1 MRKYFLLLS
10 RKSEKRNRKAA
21 DSGRCFRVEDIE
33 KMPRDRRY
41 DDRYDDYSTHSRA
54 RGASYD
60 DYYEDDGYNDGY
72 DDGYDDG
79 YVQEV
84 YEDDYYEQPRSRRQS
99 TGNSRRSSRRDS
111 YEADDFYEYG
121 EYEEDYA
128 DAGRGGN
135 SSRSSRSKSR
145 TNSRTA
151 HSSRGGHG
159 GGGRGGRQQKK
170 SIVPVI
176 ITIVLVVVVLIGLAA
191 LFGTSILT
199 KVGGSDGGRM
209 DIPEEKIQET
219 ISDQVV
225 EETETGTMKGYRNI
239 ALFGVDSTEGDLKK
253 NTRSDTI
260 MIASINEDTGDIKLI
275 SVYRDTYLN
284 LGNDSYNKCN
294 AAYAKGGPE
303 QAISMLNQNL
313 DMNITDFVT
322 IGFGGLTDV
331 INDLGGVEIDVDD
344 AELQHINNY
353 QISMYEQLGMSSYNA
368 VTTTGLQHLDGLQA
382 TAYCRIRYTSGDDF
396 KRAER
401 QREVLQAVMDKAKQA
416 SVSTL
421 IQIANDTASEVYTS
435 LTLEEITSML
445 SDISKYQISGEDG
458 FPQADMRTTGTLGAT
473 GSIVAPKDLAS
484 NVVWLHKFLFD
495 DENYQVSAEVQSYSD
510 RIAGDTAGL

>member
-1 MRKYFLLLS
+1 MS
-10 RKSEKRNRKAA
+10 
-21 DSGRCFRVEDIE
+21 
-33 KMPRDRRY
+33 RDRRY
-41 DDRYDDYSTHSRA
+41 DDRYDDYDTQSRDI
-54 RGASYD
+54 SYD
-60 DYYEDDGYNDGY
+60 DYYGDDGYSDGY

-79 YVQEV
+79 YAQDV
-84 YEDDYYEQPRSRRQS
+84 YEDDYYEQPRGRR
-99 TGNSRRSSRRDS
+99 GNSRRSAS
-111 YEADDFYEYG
+111 YDEDDRYEYAD
-121 EYEEDYA
+121 YEEDYA
-128 DAGRGGN
+128 DTRRGGRKSGGRGNGAG
-135 SSRSSRSKSR
+135 SRASRSSGAGARASH
-145 TNSRTA
+145 NSR
-151 HSSRGGHG
+151 
-159 GGGRGGRQQKK
+159 GGGRGGHQQKK
-170 SIVPVI
+170 SFLPVI
-176 ITIVLVVVVLIGLAA
+176 ITAVLVVVVLIGLVA

-209 DIPEEKIQET
+209 DIPEEKIQNT

-225 EETETGTMKGYRNI
+225 EETETGTMKGYKNI
-239 ALFGVDSTEGDLKK
+239 ALFGVDSTQGDLKQ

-260 MIASINEDTGDIKLI
+260 MIASINEDTGDIKLV

-435 LTLEEITSML
+435 LTLEEITDML
-445 SDISKYQISGEDG
+445 SNIGKYQITGEDG
-458 FPQADMRTTGTLGAT
+458 FPQADLRTTGTLGAT
-473 GSIVAPKDLAS
+473 GSIVAPRDLAS
-484 NVVWLHKFLFD
+484 NVEWLHHFLFND
-495 DENYQVSAEVQSYSD
+495 DSYQVSSEVQSYSD

>member
-1 MRKYFLLLS
+1 
-10 RKSEKRNRKAA
+10 
-21 DSGRCFRVEDIE
+21 
-33 KMPRDRRY
+33 MPRDRRY
-41 DDRYDDYSTHSRA
+41 DDRYDDYDTQSRG
-54 RGASYD
+54 RDASYD
-60 DYYEDDGYNDGY
+60 DYYEDGGYNDGY

-79 YVQEV
+79 YARDA
-84 YEDDYYEQPRSRRQS
+84 YEDDYYEQPRSRRAS
-99 TGNSRRSSRRDS
+99 TGSRRRSSRAAS
-111 YEADDFYEYG
+111 YDEDDRYEYSD
-121 EYEEDYA
+121 YEEEYGRSGRSGRSSRESRSSSR
-128 DAGRGGN
+128 AGSR
-135 SSRSSRSKSR
+135 SSRSSR
-145 TNSRTA
+145 
-151 HSSRGGHG
+151 GGYGG
-159 GGGRGGRQQKK
+159 GGGRGGHQQKK
-170 SIVPVI
+170 SVLPIVVTVVLAI
-176 ITIVLVVVVLIGLAA
+176 IVLIGLVA

-225 EETETGTMKGYRNI
+225 EETQTGTMKGYRNI

-260 MIASINEDTGDIKLI
+260 MIASINEDTGDIKLV

-331 INDLGGVEIDVDD
+331 INDLGGVDIDVDD

-421 IQIANDTASEVYTS
+421 TQIANDTASEVYTS
-435 LTLEEITSML
+435 LTLEEIISML
-445 SDISKYQISGEDG
+445 GDIGKYQITGEDG

-495 DENYQVSAEVQSYSD
+495 DENYQVSSEVQSYSD

>member
-1 MRKYFLLLS
+1 
-10 RKSEKRNRKAA
+10 
-21 DSGRCFRVEDIE
+21 
-33 KMPRDRRY
+33 MPRDRRY
-41 DDRYDDYSTHSRA
+41 DDRYDDYDTRSRG

-60 DYYEDDGYNDGY
+60 DYYEDDGYNDVY

-79 YVQEV
+79 YAQDV
-84 YEDDYYEQPRSRRQS
+84 YEDDYYEQPRSRKQS
-99 TGNSRRSSRRDS
+99 AGGGRRSRRDS

-128 DAGRGGN
+128 DARRSRN
-135 SSRSSRSKSR
+135 SSRGSRSKAGAGSRNAAHSSSRS
-145 TNSRTA
+145 A
-151 HSSRGGHG
+151 HGG
-159 GGGRGGRQQKK
+159 GGGRGPRQQKK

-199 KVGGSDGGRM
+199 KVGGNDGGRM

-219 ISDQVV
+219 ISDQVA

-260 MIASINEDTGDIKLI
+260 MIASINEDTGDIKLV

-435 LTLEEITSML
+435 LTLEEITGML
-445 SDISKYQISGEDG
+445 SDISKYQIAGEDG
-458 FPQADMRTTGTLGAT
+458 FPQADLRTTGTLGAT

-484 NVVWLHKFLFD
+484 NVVWLHKFLFN
-495 DENYQVSAEVQSYSD
+495 DENYQVSSEVQSYSD